1 MASRPPLGVALADLV
16 GAPTPAAPPMSKGQ
30 MIAGIIADALA
41 GAMGKPGQFA
51 QAQERQQQQNQEQA
65 QWGLHRQAQMD
76 DWIKQQQ
83 YQSAHPDPSPMERD
97 VQAWAA
103 MTPEQRVQYQDMQKA
118 KEGDPIVT
126 ITLPNGQMYSGPRS
140 GLAAAMMGG
149 GQMPQKPVGN
159 LTPINGGPTASPS
172 GGFPGY

>member
-1 MASRPPLGVALADLV
+1 MASRPPLGVTLADLV
-16 GAPTPAAPPMSKGQ
+16 GAPVPHQMSKGQ
-30 MIAGIIADALA
+30 IIAGIIGDALA
-41 GAMGKPGQFA
+41 GAAGRQPVFGQMVA
-51 QAQERQQQQNQEQA
+51 QQHQRDDEMA
-65 QWGLHRQAQMD
+65 QWGLQRRARLE
-76 DWIKQQQ
+76 DWQTQQD
-83 YQSAHPDPSPMERD
+83 YQRAHPDPSPMERD

-140 GLAAAMMGG
+140 GLAQAMMGG

-159 LTPINGGPTASPS
+159 LTPIDGGPTASPS
-172 GGFPGY
+172 GSFR